1 MTLSVNERKS
11 QNPYKG
17 PYIPMWSESL
27 WQEDSHEA
35 LWSFFLKSSLC
46 VIPSL
51 WVLVG
56 AVTGF
61 QPIEYSKGA
70 RRHSCNYIYGTLCN
84 TPSACRLSLALLLAL
99 NKQAATLWTACGVGH
114 LVGLKLRVGTT
125 ETQEETLTALSLTA
139 AREWIPTTGASLNV
153 DPSLAEPTDE
163 NTAQVTP
170 CLQPCETWAEDPVRP
185 SMDSRPKETV
195 S

>member
-114 LVGLKLRVGTT
+114 LVGLKLRWAPLRPKKKLL
-125 ETQEETLTALSLTA
+125 QLSVLQLQGNEFQQPERA
-139 AREWIPTTGASLNV
+139 WMWIP
-153 DPSLAEPTDE
+153 P
-163 NTAQVTP
+163 
-170 CLQPCETWAEDPVRP
+170 
-185 SMDSRPKETV
+185 
-195 S
+195 